1 MDIEEYGGVP
11 HRSGGAFDL
20 PVSGGEAAAGGTCGQ
35 VPSGPISS
43 DDDDART
50 SSARASMEQAGPGT
64 REEPRPKGDRVW
76 MGLTAV
82 AALFLVGF
90 VVYIATRPHHPK
102 PVAYP
107 VTTPAALAIGSTAPP
122 FELPRLGGGV
132 PVSLASTQGT
142 PTVVN
147 FFASWCRDCQA
158 ELADF
163 AALSSATGG
172 HVAIIGVDSN
182 DSDGARA
189 RTLLAAAK
197 ATYPV
202 GVDSGAK
209 VATSYLLT
217 ALPVTYFLDANG
229 RVAHVAFG
237 TQTLA
242 TLTHWAHVLTTGTGN
257 P

>member
-1 MDIEEYGGVP
+1 
-11 HRSGGAFDL
+11 
-20 PVSGGEAAAGGTCGQ
+20 VSGTCGQ
-35 VPSGPISS
+35 VPPGPISS
-43 DDDDART
+43 GDD
-50 SSARASMEQAGPGT
+50 SARNSSGRASIEQTGPGT
-64 REEPRPKGDRVW
+64 REKPRPKGDRIW
-76 MGLTAV
+76 MALTAV
-82 AALFLVGF
+82 AALCLVGF
-90 VVYIATRPHHPK
+90 IVYIATRPHHLK
-102 PVAYP
+102 TVAYP
-107 VTTPAALAIGSTAPP
+107 VTAPAALAVGSTAPP
-122 FELPRLGGGV
+122 FELPRLGGGA

-158 ELADF
+158 ELTDF

-182 DSDGARA
+182 DSDGAQA

-202 GVDSGAK
+202 GVDTGAK
-209 VATSYLLT
+209 VATSYLLA
-217 ALPVTYFLDANG
+217 ALPVTYFLDANS
-229 RVAHVAFG
+229 RVVHVAFG